1 VSKRRDLFSPA
12 SNRDESASLASGTPL
27 NSRETY
33 RELNLVVETLSIDR
47 IKPNPGNPRKHDA
60 TQIKQIASSIEAFG
74 VVFPLLITPDGL
86 LIAGHAVLEATKQLG
101 YQEVPVVRVPHSE
114 PERRALA
121 LTLNRL
127 AEKAEWD
134 PTLLK
139 AEFEA
144 LLEFDANFD
153 LSFDPEVTG
162 FSWAEIDQAIETNA
176 DPDGEGLDDISGL
189 EGGPAVFQYG
199 NIFLAGAHRIL
210 AGDARLTADFA
221 ALMQGEKA
229 HFVCADGPYNV
240 KISGHASGLGRHKHR
255 EFPCAS
261 GEMEDEEFIEF
272 LSTVFGNCCEVSVAP
287 SLHIH
292 FGDWRGMYPMQV
304 AGRKIYTELTNVL
317 VWVKP
322 NGGMGSHWRSR
333 HELLYSWKHGT
344 GSPFNSVQLGKFGRN
359 RTNVLEY
366 PGGSSFH
373 SGREEELGFHPTPK
387 PVALIADLIRD
398 CTTRGQIVLDPFYG
412 SGSTLIAATK
422 TGRRAYVMDLD
433 GGYVDLAVRRWQQWS
448 GEKARH
454 AQSGMSF
461 DELCSKRS
469 AEGSRAEAT
478 TEQPKTPPVARV
490 RTRLRHA

>member
-1 VSKRRDLFSPA
+1 MAKRRIPS
-12 SNRDESASLASGTPL
+12 SISHRNESATLTSSTRS
-27 NSRETY
+27 NSFRTY
-33 RELNLVVETLSIDR
+33 RDLKLSVETLSIDQ
-47 IKPNPGNPRKHDA
+47 IKLNAGNPRKHDA
-60 TQIKQIASSIEAFG
+60 AQIGQIVSSIEAFG
-74 VVFPLLITPDGL
+74 VVLPLLITPEGL
-86 LIAGHAVLEATKQLG
+86 LIAGHAVFEAAKQLG

-121 LTLNRL
+121 LALNRL

-134 PTLLK
+134 PELLK

-153 LSFDPEVTG
+153 LSFDLEVTG
-162 FSWAEIDQAIETNA
+162 FAWAEIDQTIENTDSEGDA
-176 DPDGEGLDDISGL
+176 DDDVSGL
-189 EGGPAVFQYG
+189 EGGPAVSQYRD
-199 NIFLAGAHRIL
+199 IFLAGEHRIL
-210 AGDARLTADFA
+210 HGDARLPADFA
-221 ALMQGEKA
+221 ALMQGEQA

-240 KISGHASGLGRHKHR
+240 KISGHASGLGRHQHR

-261 GEMEDEEFIEF
+261 GEMNDEEFIAF
-272 LSTVFGNCCEVSVAP
+272 LSTVFGNCCAASVTPA
-287 SLHIH
+287 LHIH

-304 AGRKIYTELTNVL
+304 AGRKVYSELTNVL

-344 GSPFNSVQLGKFGRN
+344 GSTVNSVQLGKFGRH

-373 SGREEELGFHPTPK
+373 SGRDEELRFHPTPK
-387 PVALIADLIRD
+387 PMALIADLIRD
-398 CTTRGQIVLDPFYG
+398 CTTRGQIVLDPFSG
-412 SGSTLIAATK
+412 SGSTLIAAAK

-433 GGYVDLAVRRWQQWS
+433 GGYVDLAVRRWQQWT
-448 GEKARH
+448 GQNARH
-454 AQSGMSF
+454 AESGMSF

-469 AEGSRAEAT
+469 AAAGTEVT
-478 TEQPKTPPVARV
+478 TKQPRTPPPARV
-490 RTRLRHA
+490 RARLRSA

>member
-1 VSKRRDLFSPA
+1 MSKRNTTWHSTR
-12 SNRDESASLASGTPL
+12 NRSESAALTATLPL
-27 NSRETY
+27 NSRRIY
-33 RELNLVVETLSIDR
+33 RDLKLSIDFLPVDR

-60 TQIKQIASSIEAFG
+60 AQIGQIASSIEAFG
-74 VVFPLLITPDGL
+74 LVVPLLITPDEA
-86 LIAGHAVLEATKQLG
+86 LIAGHAVLEAAKQLG
-101 YQEVPVVRVPHSE
+101 YREVPVVRVPHSE

-127 AEKAEWD
+127 AEKAAWD
-134 PTLLK
+134 PALLK
-139 AEFEA
+139 AEFET

-162 FSWAEIDQAIETNA
+162 FAWAEIDQALEVNTE
-176 DPDGEGLDDISGL
+176 PDGDALDDISGI
-189 EGGPAVFQYG
+189 EGGPRVSQYG
-199 NIFLAGAHRIL
+199 DIFLAGEHRIL
-210 AGDARLTADFA
+210 HGDARLLADFA
-221 ALMQGEKA
+221 ALMQGEQA

-240 KISGHASGLGRHKHR
+240 KISGHASGLGRHQHR

-261 GEMEDEEFIEF
+261 GEMSDEEFIDF
-272 LSTVFGNCCEVSVAP
+272 LSTVFANCCTASVTPA
-287 SLHIH
+287 LHIH

-304 AGRKIYTELTNVL
+304 AGRKVYSELTNVL

-333 HELLYSWKHGT
+333 HELLYSWKHGP
-344 GSPFNSVQLGKFGRN
+344 GSPLNQVQLGKFGRN

-373 SGREEELGFHPTPK
+373 SGRDEELGFHPTPK
-387 PVALIADLIRD
+387 PVALVADLIRD
-398 CTTRGQIVLDPFYG
+398 CTTRGQIVLDPFSG
-412 SGSTLIAATK
+412 SGSTLIAAAK

-469 AEGSRAEAT
+469 GEGSRAEVAA
-478 TEQPKTPPVARV
+478 EKSKSPPVARV
-490 RTRLRHA
+490 RARLRHA

>member
-1 VSKRRDLFSPA
+1 MPPS
-12 SNRDESASLASGTPL
+12 SL
-27 NSRETY
+27 
-33 RELNLVVETLSIDR
+33 D
-47 IKPNPGNPRKHDA
+47 
-60 TQIKQIASSIEAFG
+60 
-74 VVFPLLITPDGL
+74 
-86 LIAGHAVLEATKQLG
+86 
-101 YQEVPVVRVPHSE
+101 QEVPVVRVPHSE

-134 PTLLK
+134 PKLLK

-144 LLEFDANFD
+144 LFEFDANFD
-153 LSFDPEVTG
+153 LSFDPEITG
-162 FSWAEIDQAIETNA
+162 FTWAEIDQAIETNA
-176 DPDGEGLDDISGL
+176 DPDGDALDDVSGL
-189 EGGPAVFQYG
+189 EGGPAVSQVG
-199 NIFLAGAHRIL
+199 DLFLAGEHRIL
-210 AGDARLTADFA
+210 HGDARLPTDFA
-221 ALMQGEKA
+221 AIMQGEKA

-240 KISGHASGLGRHKHR
+240 KIAGHASGLGRHKHR

-261 GEMEDEEFIEF
+261 GEMNEEEFIAF

-304 AGRKIYTELTNVL
+304 AGRKIYNELTNVL

-333 HELLYSWKHGT
+333 HELLYSWKHGS

-387 PVALIADLIRD
+387 PIALIADLIRD
-398 CTTRGQIVLDPFYG
+398 CTTRGQDCARSIFRQRQHP
-412 SGSTLIAATK
+412 A
-422 TGRRAYVMDLD
+422 RR
-433 GGYVDLAVRRWQQWS
+433 S
-448 GEKARH
+448 
-454 AQSGMSF
+454 
-461 DELCSKRS
+461 
-469 AEGSRAEAT
+469 
-478 TEQPKTPPVARV
+478 
-490 RTRLRHA
+490 